1 MVTLHGWTG
10 IRLRFILIRCGGIVY
25 RISRTLL
32 MQKLTLIL
40 WAVLFYLPDLVLFLL
55 TLLDWIFGSI
65 AKGYGF
71 VALFAV
77 SQSGS
82 QSGKCESTTRLQ
94 RACLFH
100 DAFPLSLRALEN
112 LPVLLFWIADPLSR
126 WKSKANR
133 QLDSPSNTA
142 TARSLLD

>member
-1 MVTLHGWTG
+1 M
-10 IRLRFILIRCGGIVY
+10 
-25 RISRTLL
+25 
-32 MQKLTLIL
+32 
-40 WAVLFYLPDLVLFLL
+40 
-55 TLLDWIFGSI
+55 
-65 AKGYGF
+65 
-71 VALFAV
+71 ALFAV

-94 RACLFH
+94 PCVCLFH
-100 DAFPLSLRALEN
+100 AASPLSLRALEN